1 MAAVA
6 VTRVI
11 NATVMVELAGGTI
24 LTDPY
29 FTAHWFMR
37 FDEPI
42 GLGAEELPRLKA
54 IIAGHGAYDHWQPK
68 SLRQYPYRDGTPVYV
83 PSERMARSARKAGLG
98 PVEVLT
104 WGQRRT
110 LTGGLTIRSLPGER
124 ITGLRTNSYLVSSEG
139 VNLFVGTEARGLA
152 PIHEIAAT
160 HRVDIALL
168 PVNGARLLG
177 RRLVMDLPTA
187 MAAARIL
194 GAHTLIPI
202 HYSQRPIPSI
212 LRATHGLAD
221 LLEHQAATHPRV
233 RVRAPGERTVILS
246 GPVVP
251 QADPVARAVPDR

>member
-29 FTAHWFMR
+29 FTDHWFMR

-42 GLGAEELPRLKA
+42 GLRAEELPRLQA
-54 IIAGHGAYDHWQPK
+54 IIAGHGVYDHWQPK
-68 SLRQYPYRDGTPVYV
+68 SLRQYPYRDSTPVYV

-110 LTGGLTIRSLPGER
+110 LSGGLTIWSLPGER
-124 ITGLRTNSYLVSSEG
+124 ITGLRTNSYLVTSEG

-152 PIHEIAAT
+152 PIEEIAAT
-160 HRVDIALL
+160 HQVDVALL
-168 PVNGARLLG
+168 PVNGARFLR
-177 RRLVMDLPTA
+177 RRLVMDLPMA
-187 MAAARIL
+187 VAAARIL

-202 HYSQRPIPSI
+202 HYSQRPIPPI
-212 LRATHGLAD
+212 LRASHGLPH
-221 LLEHQAATHPRV
+221 LLEQLPDFDPLV
-233 RVRAPGERTVILS
+233 RIQAPGERTVIGVGMS
-246 GPVVP
+246 GNGPP
-251 QADPVARAVPDR
+251 